1 MRKPTNYHNKQKK
14 LNIQVIV
21 SVLTLILLA
30 ISAHAAPGSSLELS
44 PSTDTG
50 HLSEQMYSEVSG
62 ETENS
67 VSASVLHE
75 DPDPLQKIEQYVDI
89 IYTAGG
95 IGAAVLILIGYLHM
109 TSGDPEVTKKYIK
122 GLPRIRIR
130 KITGPEEPGMEKG
143 QNVQKVQENIQDTRK
158 VQNIQE
164 NVLGIQNVQKNVQ
177 ENIQENIQEEFK
189 AKRLR
194 LLTALPVLGI
204 TIAELL
210 IFSGRMGAAV
220 WVHIGIVIS
229 LSLSDI
235 FLKDPEVHRIYQA
248 LMLLPVLRLIN
259 LSMPI
264 FFETTLYT
272 FMFVYGPLAIPV
284 IIIILH
290 QRDSLEQIGITMK
303 NFVPYMLIAVPLG
316 FLLGFGEYLTI
327 RSGYLIPDLT
337 FVNLLKLT
345 FIMVFFVGLVEEL
358 IFRSIL
364 QSRLE
369 KSLSVREALLITS
382 LMFGL
387 MHSGYGTFQEILYT
401 GFVGLI
407 MGLAFYKTRSLPFI
421 AVLHGFVNVF
431 LFGVLP
437 HQLNILPGL

>member
-21 SVLTLILLA
+21 SVLTLTLLA

-50 HLSEQMYSEVSG
+50 HLSEQIYSEVSG

-75 DPDPLQKIEQYVDI
+75 DPDPIQKIEQYVDI

-337 FVNLLKLT
+337 FVNLFKLT